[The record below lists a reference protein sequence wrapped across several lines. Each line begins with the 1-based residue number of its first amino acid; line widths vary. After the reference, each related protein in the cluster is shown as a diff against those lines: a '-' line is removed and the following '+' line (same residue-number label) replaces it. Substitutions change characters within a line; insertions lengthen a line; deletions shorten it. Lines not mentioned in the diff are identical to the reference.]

1 MNVKNRIPN
10 ARNKVALCE
19 AVGEVVRKLKGDC
32 AMKKRFLKNLFQ
44 MIPFLVMDLVMLG
57 VSFLFFLSDEP
68 DVALIAIFWFGVLLF
83 FNICGLYWMAQ
94 TVVIDERGI
103 TRYFFKKQLEHIPW
117 WEILSVR
124 KAYHNR
130 SSCYEFTQDRIAPG
144 FVDVKACLR
153 LDRRKAIKRAVLAY
167 APPHIRKQ
175 MEDLK

>member
-1 MNVKNRIPN
+1 
-10 ARNKVALCE
+10 
-19 AVGEVVRKLKGDC
+19 
-32 AMKKRFLKNLFQ
+32 MKKRFLKNLFQ

-167 APPHIRKQ
+167 APPHIKKQ
-175 MEDLK
+175 MEGLK

>member
-1 MNVKNRIPN
+1 
-10 ARNKVALCE
+10 
-19 AVGEVVRKLKGDC
+19 
-32 AMKKRFLKNLFQ
+32 MKKRFFKHLFQ
-44 MIPFLVMDLVMLG
+44 MIRFLEIDLVML
-57 VSFLFFLSDEP
+57 VLPFLFFLSDEP
-68 DVALIAIFWFGVLLF
+68 DVALIAIFWLGVLLF
-83 FNICGLYWMAQ
+83 LNICSLYWMAQ

-130 SSCYEFTQDRIAPG
+130 SNCYEFTQDRIAPG

-153 LDRRKAIKRAVLAY
+153 LDYRKAIKRAVLAY

>member
-1 MNVKNRIPN
+1 MRNRFI
-10 ARNKVALCE
+10 
-19 AVGEVVRKLKGDC
+19 
-32 AMKKRFLKNLFQ
+32 KNLFQ
-44 MIPFLVMDLVMLG
+44 MIPCLSVELVMIGLTIQ
-57 VSFLFFLSDEP
+57 FFLSDES
-68 DVALIAIFWFGVLLF
+68 DVAMFAVFLLGVLLL
-83 FNICGLYWMAQ
+83 FNMGGLYWMVQ

-124 KAYHNR
+124 KTYHNR

-153 LDRRKAIKRAVLAY
+153 LDYRKAIKRAVLAY
-167 APPHIRKQ
+167 APPHIKKQ

>member
-1 MNVKNRIPN
+1 MRNRFF
-10 ARNKVALCE
+10 KH
-19 AVGEVVRKLKGDC
+19 
-32 AMKKRFLKNLFQ
+32 LFQ
-44 MIPFLVMDLVMLG
+44 MIRFLEIDLVML
-57 VSFLFFLSDEP
+57 VLSFLFFLSDEP
-68 DVALIAIFWFGVLLF
+68 DAALIAVFLLGVLLF

-130 SSCYEFTQDRIAPG
+130 STCYEFTQDRIAPG

-153 LDRRKAIKRAVLAY
+153 LDYRKAIKRAVLAY
-167 APPHIRKQ
+167 APPHIKKQ
-175 MEDLK
+175 MEGLK